1 MSNGDAA
8 AMDFSFDIE
17 VQVCLQHFA
26 LPFHAPNWL
35 SISICTSLMR
45 LIAHTICVTET
56 DCNKSIDSKF
66 HKHLL

>member
-26 LPFHAPNWL
+26 LPFHAPNWAL
-35 SISICTSLMR
+35 HFYMYIFDAPDSTYNLCNRNR
-45 LIAHTICVTET
+45 L
-56 DCNKSIDSKF
+56 
-66 HKHLL
+66 